1 MEKMCFVIQRFDRG
15 HYDRLYDEI
24 FDPAIRNAN
33 LIPYRVDRD
42 PSASIPIET
51 IEQKISESASCLA
64 EISEDNPNVWYELGY
79 AIAREK
85 PLCLVCAATRDKFP
99 FDVQHRQIIRYP
111 MHPLPTDYDSL
122 KGAITARLLAAI
134 SKGESL
140 RQNVD
145 AAKTLSIAPIN
156 DGLRPHE
163 LLALTIIFQYHYEDG
178 VGVWKL
184 TQDMEKG
191 GYTKPATAL
200 ALTGLKH
207 KNLVEV
213 RTSHDRN
220 GERYDSWFVTELG
233 EEWLVNN
240 QHRLNLGLPGSSG
253 EDSGP
258 EIRDEDIPF

>member
-1 MEKMCFVIQRFDRG
+1 MGKTCFVIQKFGG
-15 HYDRLYDEI
+15 HYDRLYDQI
-24 FDPAIRNAN
+24 FDPAIRKAD
-33 LIPYRVDRD
+33 LLPYRVDRD

-51 IEQKISESASCLA
+51 IEQKISESAACLA
-64 EISEDNPNVWYELGY
+64 EISEDNPNVWFELGY

-85 PLCLVCAATRDKFP
+85 PLCLVCAESRERFP

-111 MHPLPTDYDSL
+111 SHPLPTDYESL
-122 KGAITARLLAAI
+122 KISITTRLLAAI

-145 AAKTLSIAPIN
+145 AAKTLSIAPSN

-163 LLALTIIFQYHYEDG
+163 LLALTVIFQYHFEHG
-178 VGVWKL
+178 VNVWTL

-200 ALTGLKH
+200 ALTGLKR
-207 KNLVEV
+207 KNLVETREV
-213 RTSHDRN
+213 TDNN
-220 GERYDSWFVTELG
+220 GDTFNAWFVTERG
-233 EEWLVNN
+233 EEWLLDN
-240 QHRLNLGLPGSSG
+240 QHRLNLGLPPAQD
-253 EDSGP
+253 ETTGP

>member
-1 MEKMCFVIQRFDRG
+1 MLSSLLTFDKG

-24 FDPAIRNAN
+24 FDPAIRKAD
-33 LIPYRVDRD
+33 LAPYRVDRD

-51 IEQKISESASCLA
+51 IEQKISESSSCLA

-85 PLCLVCAATRDKFP
+85 PVCLVCEATRSKFP
-99 FDVQHRQIIRYP
+99 FDIQHRQIIRYP
-111 MHPLPTDYDSL
+111 THPLPTDYDSL
-122 KGAITARLLAAI
+122 KEKITARLLAAI

-145 AAKTLSIAPIN
+145 AAKTLSIAPAS

-163 LLALTIIFQYHYEDG
+163 LLALTVVFQYHYEGG
-178 VGVWKL
+178 VGVWKM

-200 ALTGLKH
+200 ALTGLKR
-207 KNLVEV
+207 KGLVEA
-213 RTSHDRN
+213 RTAYDGN
-220 GERYDSWFVTELG
+220 GDPYDNWFVTELG
-233 EEWLVNN
+233 EEWLLNN
-240 QHRLNLGLPGSSG
+240 QDTLNLGLPVS
-253 EDSGP
+253 P
-258 EIRDEDIPF
+258 EISDEDIPF